1 MLLVLALVQAVLA
14 AQPHLPPSPDGDI
27 AKGRVFAADRCGL
40 CHATGPKGAS
50 PVRKAPAFRDLHK
63 RYDIDGLA
71 EALAEGIGVGD
82 ARMPAHVLKPEEID
96 NLLAYIKSLSPRD
109 R

>member
-1 MLLVLALVQAVLA
+1 MLLALFLAQSLAA
-14 AQPHLPPSPDGDI
+14 AQPHLPPPDVDV

-50 PVRKAPAFRDLHK
+50 PLRKAPPFRDLHK

-71 EALAEGIGVGD
+71 EGLAEGIGVGD
-82 ARMPAHVLKPEEID
+82 VRMPEHVLKPEEID
-96 NLLAYIKSLSPRD
+96 NLLAYIKSLSPRG

>member
-1 MLLVLALVQAVLA
+1 MLMLIFILALQQAA
-14 AQPHLPPSPDGDI
+14 PALPAEPPPGDI

-50 PVRKAPAFRDLHK
+50 PLRKAPAFRDLHR
-63 RYDIDGLA
+63 RYDVDGLA
-71 EALAEGIGVGD
+71 EALAEGIQVGD
-82 ARMPAHVLKPEEID
+82 ARMPEHVLKPGEID
-96 NLLAYIKSLSPRD
+96 DLLAYIKSLSPTR

>member
-1 MLLVLALVQAVLA
+1 MLAILLIVQALTA
-14 AQPHLPPSPDGDI
+14 PHLPPPEADL

-50 PVRKAPAFRDLHK
+50 PLRKAPAFRDLHK
-63 RYDIDGLA
+63 RYDVDGLA

-82 ARMPAHVLKPEEID
+82 ARMPEHVLKPDEID
-96 NLLAYIKSLSPRD
+96 NLLAYIKSLAPRG